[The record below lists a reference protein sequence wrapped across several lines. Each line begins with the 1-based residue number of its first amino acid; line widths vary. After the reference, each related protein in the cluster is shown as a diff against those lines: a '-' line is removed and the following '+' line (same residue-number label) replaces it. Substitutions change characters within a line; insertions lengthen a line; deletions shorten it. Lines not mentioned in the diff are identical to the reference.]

1 MEGSMQIHDPSVP
14 PKGADRCVCDI
25 EMAQSWP
32 HSPHTCSAALWEL
45 RGHGV
50 ILRLRALLG
59 CGVPPGVQDAPGW
72 G

>member
-1 MEGSMQIHDPSVP
+1 MEGSKQIHGPSVH
-14 PKGADRCVCDI
+14 PKKAACDA

-32 HSPHTCSAALWEL
+32 RSPHTGRVALWEL
-45 RGHGV
+45 RGHLA
-50 ILRLRALLG
+50 ILRLGALLR